1 MGRWIAGLGSEVR
14 IALRGLLR
22 SPEFSAVAIVTLALG
37 LGGCAAIYSLLN
49 RVVFDPLPYP
59 QAERL
64 VGLRNAVPG
73 VASDAEWNMSTAQ
86 YVHLVDQ
93 SAALEEVGL
102 YRGFGANI
110 QTPEGPRRSS
120 GWRLTASVF
129 RLLGARPVV
138 GRLIN
143 AADDRPDG
151 KPVVVLSHGFWRQQF
166 GEDSSVIGR
175 TIRIN
180 DGSYEVIGVLEPGVR
195 MPGSPP
201 GFEAD
206 LWIPMQ
212 IDPDGYFGNNHVFP
226 MFARLAPGYDPATAE
241 TEIERLTTQLPDR
254 FSNAYSTDFFQRYGF
269 HTRVRPLKEQ
279 VIGSISRN
287 LWILFGA
294 VGLVL
299 LIATANV
306 ANLFLVRMD
315 GRQNEL
321 AIRSA
326 LGAGPAELA
335 RHILA
340 ESWILCF
347 AGGALALLLGF
358 WGVPA
363 LLEVAPNSLPRVEA
377 LTLDRA
383 AVAFTALLCV
393 VLGLLIAAY
402 PLVRRQGGVG
412 WRGGLTAGS
421 RSLTAAGGR
430 QRLRAGLVVA
440 QLALALT
447 LVTGAWL
454 LVESMRRLNSIDPGV
469 EPQGMVT
476 AGVFLTPERYA
487 NDAAVWTAH
496 RQILERV
503 RALPGVEAAGM
514 TEELPVL
521 GGFGCTVQAFGD
533 SRVYDRLRDAGMT
546 TCAGQEATTPG
557 YFEAAGIP
565 LLRGRPF
572 TDSDNDNPSQ
582 GAVVV
587 SRAFAERFWPGED
600 PLGKRVAPNG
610 RTEGPFY
617 EVVGMVGDV
626 PARALD
632 GETAIAIYYP
642 IVHQPDTIGS
652 WGGWQPVNMSLVVR
666 TGLPDPTSLAPQI
679 RRAVQEVDASIP
691 VAHVASM
698 EEIIAESTARYQF
711 TSLLLGIAAGV
722 ALLLAVV
729 GLYGMV
735 SYVVGR
741 RQREIGIRIAIG
753 AHPAVVSRSVIR
765 RSMRLVAIGLAV
777 GLAIALATTRLI
789 GGLLYG
795 VQPTDI
801 RAFLGAAVVLAAVAL
816 VASWIPARRAA
827 RVDPARA
834 LRAE

>member
-1 MGRWIAGLGSEVR
+1 
-14 IALRGLLR
+14 
-22 SPEFSAVAIVTLALG
+22 
-37 LGGCAAIYSLLN
+37 
-49 RVVFDPLPYP
+49 
-59 QAERL
+59 
-64 VGLRNAVPG
+64 
-73 VASDAEWNMSTAQ
+73 
-86 YVHLVDQ
+86 
-93 SAALEEVGL
+93 
-102 YRGFGANI
+102 
-110 QTPEGPRRSS
+110 
-120 GWRLTASVF
+120 
-129 RLLGARPVV
+129 
-138 GRLIN
+138 
-143 AADDRPDG
+143 
-151 KPVVVLSHGFWRQQF
+151 
-166 GEDSSVIGR
+166 
-175 TIRIN
+175 
-180 DGSYEVIGVLEPGVR
+180 
-195 MPGSPP
+195 
-201 GFEAD
+201 
-206 LWIPMQ
+206 
-212 IDPDGYFGNNHVFP
+212 
-226 MFARLAPGYDPATAE
+226 
-241 TEIERLTTQLPDR
+241 
-254 FSNAYSTDFFQRYGF
+254 
-269 HTRVRPLKEQ
+269 
-279 VIGSISRN
+279 
-287 LWILFGA
+287 
-294 VGLVL
+294 
-299 LIATANV
+299 V